1 MWDETGELYGKFSA
15 SVLISQKVIQLLQKF
30 MQLKCFSFIISW
42 VVVSSMSQVIIIT
55 VPKIDEFDMK
65 NDILT

>member
-30 MQLKCFSFIISW
+30 MQLKCI
-42 VVVSSMSQVIIIT
+42 
-55 VPKIDEFDMK
+55 
-65 NDILT
+65 